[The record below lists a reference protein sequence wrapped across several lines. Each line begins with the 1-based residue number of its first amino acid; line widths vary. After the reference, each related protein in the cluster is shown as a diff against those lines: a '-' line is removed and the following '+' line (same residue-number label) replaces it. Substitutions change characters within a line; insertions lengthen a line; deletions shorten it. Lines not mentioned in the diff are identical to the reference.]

1 MGDGI
6 NGDVDLGP
14 LINQAGFDKVKR
26 HLEDALEKGA
36 KLVAGKEP
44 GELSGGLFF
53 PPTVVHGVNRDM
65 LCYQEETFG
74 PLVPMALFRTEEEV
88 IEAGNDTEFGLA
100 SYVFTAD
107 AERAQRVA
115 AGLRFGHCGWNTGT
129 GPTPEAPFGGMKA
142 SGIGREGGLEG
153 LFEFV
158 EAQTV
163 PRGF

>member
-1 MGDGI
+1 M
-6 NGDVDLGP
+6 
-14 LINQAGFDKVKR
+14 ACFR
-26 HLEDALEKGA
+26 
-36 KLVAGKEP
+36 
-44 GELSGGLFF
+44 
-53 PPTVVHGVNRDM
+53 
-65 LCYQEETFG
+65 EETFG
-74 PLVPMALFRTEEEV
+74 PLVPMTTFRGEEEV
-88 IEAGNDTEFGLA
+88 IEAGNDTEFGPA

-115 AGLRFGHCGWNTGT
+115 AGLRFGHVGWNTGT

>member
-1 MGDGI
+1 
-6 NGDVDLGP
+6 
-14 LINQAGFDKVKR
+14 
-26 HLEDALEKGA
+26 
-36 KLVAGKEP
+36 
-44 GELSGGLFF
+44 
-53 PPTVVHGVNRDM
+53 
-65 LCYQEETFG
+65 
-74 PLVPMALFRTEEEV
+74 
-88 IEAGNDTEFGLA
+88 
-100 SYVFTAD
+100 
-107 AERAQRVA
+107 A